1 VEPLPFTEYIARR
14 MIEGTEYQIRVRAV
28 NEVGVGEPSQPSIA
42 FTPLGKFTV
51 LFDISLPIVSP
62 QVDK

>member
-1 VEPLPFTEYIARR
+1 